1 MSGRQKGFASP
12 ARIMAGS
19 AGLLADLIG
28 QKKSTQWALLSK
40 KFYILKIYFI
50 MVFSTSVSLVLAV
63 HWPPHTLFGAVC
75 EVSFSL
81 KKVPFIIMGRKLYLS
96 PEKTCT

>member
-28 QKKSTQWALLSK
+28 QKKKHPMGAFIK
-40 KFYILKIYFI
+40 KILY
-50 MVFSTSVSLVLAV
+50 S
-63 HWPPHTLFGAVC
+63 
-75 EVSFSL
+75 
-81 KKVPFIIMGRKLYLS
+81 
-96 PEKTCT
+96 

>member
-1 MSGRQKGFASP
+1 
-12 ARIMAGS
+12 
-19 AGLLADLIG
+19 
-28 QKKSTQWALLSK
+28 
-40 KFYILKIYFI
+40 

>member
-1 MSGRQKGFASP
+1 MRSGSGSDLTVRRFLNECRAGKKGFTSP

-40 KFYILKIYFI
+40 KFYILKI
-50 MVFSTSVSLVLAV
+50 
-63 HWPPHTLFGAVC
+63 
-75 EVSFSL
+75 
-81 KKVPFIIMGRKLYLS
+81 
-96 PEKTCT
+96 